1 MEWWLV
7 LTIIFG
13 SLAFLLLLGVPVAIT
28 FLLIDIV
35 GVYLLWGGSTG
46 LKQLVLNMFASV
58 SVFSLLPIPMFLFM
72 GEIMF
77 RSGLGFRVFDT
88 LAKWLGKL
96 PGRLSLMSVGS
107 GTLFGILCGSSV
119 ASTSLLGSLLVPE
132 MNKRGYNHAMSVG
145 PILGSA
151 GLAILIPPT
160 ALGVLLASL
169 GGFPVGDFLIAIV
182 VPGLLLALAYL
193 LYIIVRCMLQ
203 PGLAPV
209 YEVETYSWRER
220 WIDTVKYILPL
231 GLILFLVLGVII
243 FGIATPTQSAVLG
256 ALGSLL
262 LAACYGQLS
271 LKILKESLEGTL
283 RVTGMIFLIMA
294 GSMAFSQILSFTGAT
309 QGILNAVKQWDLS
322 ALPMLICIQ
331 LILLLL
337 GCFMEPLSI
346 MMMTL
351 PILMPIATLY
361 DFHPLWFGAL
371 ILMNMQMATATPP
384 FGMDLFA
391 MKAVAPNLRMGEIYR
406 AVLPFLGLNLLVMAA
421 MILFPWITLWLP
433 GLMRQG

>member
-1 MEWWLV
+1 MEWPVV
-7 LTIIFG
+7 LTMIFG
-13 SLAFLLLLGVPVAIT
+13 SMAFLLLMGVPVAIT

-35 GVYLLWGGSTG
+35 GVYLLWGGSIG
-46 LKQLVLNMFASV
+46 LKQLILNIFESV

-77 RSGLGFRVFDT
+77 RTGLGLRVFDT
-88 LAKWLGKL
+88 LAKWMGKV

-119 ASTSLLGSLLVPE
+119 ASTALLGSLLVPE
-132 MNKRGYNHAMSVG
+132 MNKRGYKNSMSVG

-169 GGFPVGDFLIAIV
+169 GGFPVGDFLVAIIL
-182 VPGLLLALAYL
+182 PGLILALSYV
-193 LYIIVRCMLQ
+193 LYIIIRCMLQ
-203 PGLAPV
+203 PDLAPV
-209 YEVETYSWRER
+209 YEVEQYSLKEK
-220 WIDTVKYILPL
+220 WIDTLKYIVPL
-231 GLILFLVLGVII
+231 GFILFLVLGVII
-243 FGIATPTQSAVLG
+243 LGMATPTQSAVLG
-256 ALGSLL
+256 AVGSLV
-262 LAACYGQLS
+262 LAACYGQLN

-309 QGILNAVKQWDLS
+309 QGILNTVKALDLS
-322 ALPMLICIQ
+322 AIPMLISIQ
-331 LILLLL
+331 AILILL

-351 PILMPIATLY
+351 PILMPIAQLY
-361 DFHPLWFGAL
+361 EFNPLWYGAI
-371 ILMNMQMATATPP
+371 ILLNMQMATATPP

-391 MKAVAPNLRMGEIYR
+391 MKAVAPNLKMGEIYR
-406 AVLPFLGLNLLVMAA
+406 SVLPFLGLNLLVMAM
-421 MILFPWITLWLP
+421 MIIFPWITLWLP
-433 GLMRQG
+433 GLMR